1 MSTIK
6 EYTPIE
12 TVKFSMVVREGD
24 DSKLNAVRIEE
35 GKFKGLVYIYE
46 DVMMG
51 EETKEGGMNLH
62 FTLKPAQWKNTKH
75 LSNEKEFHQ
84 IAGDILV
91 SCLEKGLKEDN
102 EFEIIY
108 REHDSESLDDQRGI
122 HKESI
127 TLSED

>member
-1 MSTIK
+1 MS

-12 TVKFSMVVREGD
+12 TVKHSSVVREGD
-24 DSKLNAVRIEE
+24 DSKLNAIRIDE
-35 GKFKGLVYIYE
+35 GKFKGLVYLYE
-46 DVMMG
+46 DVVMG

-62 FTLKPAQWKNTKH
+62 FTIKHAKWENTNH
-75 LSNEKEFHQ
+75 LDNEKEFQ
-84 IAGDILV
+84 QVAGDILV

-108 REHDSESLDDQRGI
+108 RDNDTRSLDDQRRVR
-122 HKESI
+122 KESL

>member
-1 MSTIK
+1 MSEYIPIK
-6 EYTPIE
+6 
-12 TVKFSMVVREGD
+12 TVKHSSVIREGD
-24 DSKLNAVRIEE
+24 DSELNAIRIDE

-51 EETKEGGMNLH
+51 EETEKGGMNLH
-62 FTLKPAQWKNTKH
+62 FTLKPAQWKNNNH
-75 LSNEKEFHQ
+75 LTNEQEFHQ

-108 REHDSESLDDQRGI
+108 RDNDSRSLDDQRRV

>member
-1 MSTIK
+1 MS
-6 EYTPIE
+6 EYTSVE
-12 TVKFSMVVREGD
+12 TVKHSSVVREGD
-24 DSKLNAVRIEE
+24 ESKLNAIRIEE

-51 EETKEGGMNLH
+51 EETKGGGMNLH
-62 FTLKPAQWKNTKH
+62 FTLKPAQWKNNNH
-75 LSNEKEFHQ
+75 LTNEQEFHQ

-108 REHDSESLDDQRGI
+108 RDNDSRSLDDQRRV
-122 HKESI
+122 HKESL

>member
-1 MSTIK
+1 MS

-12 TVKFSMVVREGD
+12 TVKHSSVVRED
-24 DSKLNAVRIEE
+24 DESGLNAIRIEE
-35 GKFKGLVYIYE
+35 GKFKGLVYLYE

-51 EETKEGGMNLH
+51 EETEKGGMNLH
-62 FTLKPAQWKNTKH
+62 FTLKPAQWKNNNH
-75 LSNEKEFHQ
+75 LTNEQEFQQ

-108 REHDSESLDDQRGI
+108 RDYDSRSLDDQRGI

>member
-1 MSTIK
+1 MS

-108 REHDSESLDDQRGI
+108 REHDSESLDDQRGV

-127 TLSED
+127 TISED

>member
-1 MSTIK
+1 MS
-6 EYTPIE
+6 EYKPIE
-12 TVKFSMVVREGD
+12 TVKHTSVIREGD
-24 DSKLNAVRIEE
+24 DSELNAIRIEE
-35 GKFKGLVYIYE
+35 GKFKGLVYLYE

-51 EETKEGGMNLH
+51 DETSKGGMNLH
-62 FTLKPAQWKNTKH
+62 FTLRPAQWKNNNHLKH
-75 LSNEKEFHQ
+75 EQEFHQ

-108 REHDSESLDDQRGI
+108 RDNDSRSLDDQRRV
-122 HKESI
+122 HTESI

>member
-1 MSTIK
+1 MS
-6 EYTPIE
+6 EYTPID
-12 TVKFSMVVREGD
+12 TVKHSSVVREGD
-24 DSKLNAVRIEE
+24 DSKLNAIRIEE
-35 GKFKGLVYIYE
+35 GKFKGLVYLYE

-51 EETKEGGMNLH
+51 EETKEGAMNLH
-62 FTLKPAQWKNTKH
+62 FTLKPAQWENNNH
-75 LSNEKEFHQ
+75 LTNEQEFQQ

-108 REHDSESLDDQRGI
+108 RDNDSRSLDDQRRV

>member
-1 MSTIK
+1 MS
-6 EYTPIE
+6 EYTAIE
-12 TVKFSMVVREGD
+12 TVKHSSVVREGD
-24 DSKLNAVRIEE
+24 DSKLNAIRIEE

-51 EETKEGGMNLH
+51 AETKEGAMNLH
-62 FTLKPAQWKNTKH
+62 FTLKPAQWKNNNH
-75 LSNEKEFHQ
+75 LTNEQEFQQ

-108 REHDSESLDDQRGI
+108 RDNDSRSLDDQRGI

>member
-1 MSTIK
+1 MS

-12 TVKFSMVVREGD
+12 TVKHSSVVREGD
-24 DSKLNAVRIEE
+24 DSKLNAIRIEE
-35 GKFKGLVYIYE
+35 GKFKGLVYLYE

-62 FTLKPAQWKNTKH
+62 FTLKPAQWKNNNHIT
-75 LSNEKEFHQ
+75 NEQEFHQ

-108 REHDSESLDDQRGI
+108 RDNDTESLADQRRV
-122 HKESI
+122 HKESLTI
-127 TLSED
+127 S

>member
-1 MSTIK
+1 MS
-6 EYTPIE
+6 EYTSVE
-12 TVKFSMVVREGD
+12 TVKHSSVVREGD
-24 DSKLNAVRIEE
+24 DSELNAIRIEE
-35 GKFKGLVYIYE
+35 GKFKGLVYLYE

-62 FTLKPAQWKNTKH
+62 FTLKPAQWKNDNH
-75 LSNEKEFHQ
+75 LTNEKEFHQ

-91 SCLEKGLKEDN
+91 SCSEKGLKEDN

-108 REHDSESLDDQRGI
+108 RDNDTESLPDQRRL

>member
-1 MSTIK
+1 MS
-6 EYTPIE
+6 EYTSIE
-12 TVKFSMVVREGD
+12 TVKHSSVVRED
-24 DSKLNAVRIEE
+24 DKSEFNAIRIEE
-35 GKFKGLVYIYE
+35 GKFKGLVYFYE

-51 EETKEGGMNLH
+51 EETEKGAMNLH
-62 FTLKPAQWKNTKH
+62 FTLKPAQWKNNNH
-75 LSNEKEFHQ
+75 LTNEQEFQQ

-108 REHDSESLDDQRGI
+108 RDNDSRSLDDQRRV

>member
-1 MSTIK
+1 MS
-6 EYTPIE
+6 EYTSIE
-12 TVKFSMVVREGD
+12 TVKHSSVVRED
-24 DSKLNAVRIEE
+24 DKSEFNAIRIEE
-35 GKFKGLVYIYE
+35 GKFKGLVYLYE

-51 EETKEGGMNLH
+51 EETEKGAMNLH
-62 FTLKPAQWKNTKH
+62 FTLKPAQWKNNNHIT
-75 LSNEKEFHQ
+75 NEQEFHQ

-108 REHDSESLDDQRGI
+108 RDNDSRSLNDQRGI
-122 HKESI
+122 HKESV

>member
-1 MSTIK
+1 MS
-6 EYTPIE
+6 EYTSIE
-12 TVKFSMVVREGD
+12 TVKHSSVVRED
-24 DSKLNAVRIEE
+24 DKSEFNAIRIEE
-35 GKFKGLVYIYE
+35 GKFKGLVYFYE

-51 EETKEGGMNLH
+51 EETEKGAMNLH
-62 FTLKPAQWKNTKH
+62 FTLKPAQWKNNNHIT
-75 LSNEKEFHQ
+75 NEQEFHQ

-108 REHDSESLDDQRGI
+108 RDNDSRSLDDQRRV

>member
-1 MSTIK
+1 MSEYESIETIK
-6 EYTPIE
+6 HT
-12 TVKFSMVVREGD
+12 SVVREGD
-24 DSKLNAVRIEE
+24 DSKLNAIRIDE

-51 EETKEGGMNLH
+51 EETAKGGMNLH
-62 FTLKPAQWKNTKH
+62 FTLRPAQWKNNNH
-75 LSNEKEFHQ
+75 LTNEKEFHQ

-108 REHDSESLDDQRGI
+108 RDNDTESLADQRRL

>member
-1 MSTIK
+1 MS
-6 EYTPIE
+6 EYTSIE
-12 TVKFSMVVREGD
+12 TVKHSSVVREGD
-24 DSKLNAVRIEE
+24 DSKLNAIRIEE

-51 EETKEGGMNLH
+51 EETTKGGMNLH
-62 FTLKPAQWKNTKH
+62 FTLKPAQWKNNNH
-75 LSNEKEFHQ
+75 LTNEQEFQQ

-108 REHDSESLDDQRGI
+108 RDNDSRSFDDQRRV

>member
-1 MSTIK
+1 MS
-6 EYTPIE
+6 EYKSIE
-12 TVKFSMVVREGD
+12 TVKYSMVVREGD
-24 DSKLNAVRIEE
+24 DSKLNAVRIDE
-35 GKFKGLVYIYE
+35 GKFKGLIYIYE

-51 EETKEGGMNLH
+51 DETDKGGMNLH
-62 FTLKPAQWKNTKH
+62 FTLKPAQWKNTNHLKH
-75 LSNEKEFHQ
+75 EQEFHQ

-108 REHDSESLDDQRGI
+108 REHDSESLDDQRDI

>member
-1 MSTIK
+1 MS
-6 EYTPIE
+6 EYTPID
-12 TVKFSMVVREGD
+12 TVKHSSVVREGD
-24 DSKLNAVRIEE
+24 ESKLNAIRIEE
-35 GKFKGLVYIYE
+35 GKFKGLVYLYE

-51 EETKEGGMNLH
+51 EETAKGGMNLH
-62 FTLKPAQWKNTKH
+62 FTLKPAQWKNNNH
-75 LSNEKEFHQ
+75 LTNEQEFQQ

-108 REHDSESLDDQRGI
+108 RDNDSRSLDDQRRV

>member
-1 MSTIK
+1 MS
-6 EYTPIE
+6 EYKSIE
-12 TVKFSMVVREGD
+12 TVKYSMVVREGD
-24 DSKLNAVRIEE
+24 DSKLNAVRIDE
-35 GKFKGLVYIYE
+35 GKFKGLIYIYE

-51 EETKEGGMNLH
+51 EETKKGGMNLH
-62 FTLKPAQWKNTKH
+62 FTLKPAQWKNNNHLKH
-75 LSNEKEFHQ
+75 EQEFHQ

-108 REHDSESLDDQRGI
+108 REHDSESLDDQRNI

>member
-1 MSTIK
+1 MS
-6 EYTPIE
+6 EYEPIE

-24 DSKLNAVRIEE
+24 DTKLNAVRIEE
-35 GKFKGLVYIYE
+35 GKFKSLVYIYE

-62 FTLKPAQWKNTKH
+62 FTLKPAQWKNNNH
-75 LSNEKEFHQ
+75 LTNEKEFHQ

-108 REHDSESLDDQRGI
+108 RDNDSESLNDQRGLYE
-122 HKESI
+122 ESI

>member
-1 MSTIK
+1 MS
-6 EYTPIE
+6 EYTPID
-12 TVKFSMVVREGD
+12 TVKHSSVVREGD
-24 DSKLNAVRIEE
+24 ESKLNAIRIEE

-51 EETKEGGMNLH
+51 EETTKGGMNLH
-62 FTLKPAQWKNTKH
+62 FTLKPAQWKNNNHLKH
-75 LSNEKEFHQ
+75 EQEFHQ

-108 REHDSESLDDQRGI
+108 RDNDSESLNDQRGI
-122 HKESI
+122 HEESI

>member
-1 MSTIK
+1 MS

-12 TVKFSMVVREGD
+12 TVKHTSVVREGD
-24 DSKLNAVRIEE
+24 DSKLNAIRIEE
-35 GKFKGLVYIYE
+35 GKFKGLVYLYE

-51 EETKEGGMNLH
+51 EETKEGAMNLH
-62 FTLKPAQWKNTKH
+62 FTLKPAQWKNNNH
-75 LSNEKEFHQ
+75 LTNEQEFQ
-84 IAGDILV
+84 QVAGDILV

-108 REHDSESLDDQRGI
+108 RDNDSRSLDDQRRI

>member
-1 MSTIK
+1 MS
-6 EYTPIE
+6 EYTPID
-12 TVKFSMVVREGD
+12 TVKHSSVVREGD
-24 DSKLNAVRIEE
+24 ESKLNAIRIEE

-51 EETKEGGMNLH
+51 EETTKGGMNLH
-62 FTLKPAQWKNTKH
+62 FTLKPAKWENTNH
-75 LSNEKEFHQ
+75 LDNEKEFHQ

-108 REHDSESLDDQRGI
+108 RDNDTKSLADQRRL
-122 HKESI
+122 HKESLTI
-127 TLSED
+127 SED

>member
-1 MSTIK
+1 MS
-6 EYTPIE
+6 EYTPID
-12 TVKFSMVVREGD
+12 TVKHSSVVREGD
-24 DSKLNAVRIEE
+24 DSKLNAIRIEE
-35 GKFKGLVYIYE
+35 GKFEGLVYIYE

-51 EETKEGGMNLH
+51 EETKEGAMNLH
-62 FTLKPAQWKNTKH
+62 FTLKPAQWKNNNHITD
-75 LSNEKEFHQ
+75 EQEFHQ

-108 REHDSESLDDQRGI
+108 RDNDSRSLDDQRRV

>member
-1 MSTIK
+1 MS
-6 EYTPIE
+6 EYTPVE
-12 TVKFSMVVREGD
+12 TVKHSIVVREGD

-51 EETKEGGMNLH
+51 DETKDGGMNLH
-62 FTLKPAQWKNTKH
+62 FTLRPAQWKNNNHLKH
-75 LSNEKEFHQ
+75 EQEFHE

-91 SCLEKGLKEDN
+91 SCLEKGLTEEEN
-102 EFEIIY
+102 FEIIY
-108 REHDSESLDDQRGI
+108 RDNDSESLDDQRGV

-127 TLSED
+127 TISED

>member
-1 MSTIK
+1 MS

-12 TVKFSMVVREGD
+12 TVKHSSVIREGD
-24 DSKLNAVRIEE
+24 DSELNAIRIDE

-51 EETKEGGMNLH
+51 EETAKGGMNLH
-62 FTLKPAQWKNTKH
+62 FTLKPAQWKNNNH
-75 LSNEKEFHQ
+75 LTNEQEFHQ

-108 REHDSESLDDQRGI
+108 RDNDSESLNDQRGI
-122 HKESI
+122 YEESI